1 VRAVKR
7 REYHALM
14 VDIRRLRPLIVIV
27 LTVVVLAPS
36 VDEMLTQ
43 GLSPLTV
50 LARFAGS
57 LAVLGALVW
66 GVSAVVLHYA
76 RIQVESP
83 RTGDQ
88 ETSPRA

>member
-7 REYHALM
+7 REFHALM
-14 VDIRRLRPLIVIV
+14 VDVRRLRPVIVIV

-36 VDEMLTQ
+36 LDEMLTQ

-57 LAVLGALVW
+57 LAVVGGLVW

-76 RIQVESP
+76 RIQVESA
-83 RTGDQ
+83 RNGDQ
-88 ETSPRA
+88 ESNSHA